1 MILSSSDVFQATVEA
16 LIPRYGLGEAQ
27 SIAHILLEDAFGY
40 PKISDQDTLQAAQI
54 QSFQNHYLPR
64 LTRGEPIQYVLGM
77 ADFFGLKFEVSPDV
91 LIPRQETEELVDQ
104 VLQIQKKYPISN
116 PQILDIGTGSGCIAI
131 SIQKKWK
138 AAKVSALDLSEA
150 ALAMAQSNATR
161 HQVSI
166 DFSQV
171 DILNKTEWVQFP
183 DSSFDIIVSNPPYI
197 GQSESA
203 DMPDYVTHWEPHLA
217 LFVPD
222 QDLYIF
228 YQAIAE
234 FAQKKLRSGG
244 YLLFEINEFKASGV
258 VSILQNLG
266 FISVALLPDLS
277 GADRMVMGQKILNHF

>member
-1 MILSSSDVFQATVEA
+1 MILSSSDVFHAAVEA
-16 LIPRYGLGEAQ
+16 LTPRYGLGEAQ
-27 SIAHILLEDAFGY
+27 SIAQILLEDAFGH
-40 PKISDQDTLQAAQI
+40 PKISDQGMLNESQI
-54 QSFQNHYLPR
+54 QLFQDHYLPR
-64 LTRGEPIQYVLGM
+64 LTQGEPIQYVLGM
-77 ADFFGLKFEVSPDV
+77 ADFFGLKFEVSPGV

-104 VLQIQKKYPISN
+104 VLQIQKKYPRPN
-116 PQILDIGTGSGCIAI
+116 PQILDIGTGSGCIAV

-138 AAKVSALDLSEA
+138 TAKVSALDLSEA
-150 ALAMAQSNATR
+150 ALSIAQSNAAR

-171 DILNKTEWVQFP
+171 DILNKAEWSQFP

-203 DMPDYVTHWEPHLA
+203 DMPDYVTAWEPHLA

-228 YQAIAE
+228 YKAIAD
-234 FAQKKLRSGG
+234 FAREKLRSGG

-258 VSILQNLG
+258 VSILQDLG
-266 FISVALLPDLS
+266 FVSIALLPDLS
-277 GADRMVMGQKILNHF
+277 GADRMVVGRIQ